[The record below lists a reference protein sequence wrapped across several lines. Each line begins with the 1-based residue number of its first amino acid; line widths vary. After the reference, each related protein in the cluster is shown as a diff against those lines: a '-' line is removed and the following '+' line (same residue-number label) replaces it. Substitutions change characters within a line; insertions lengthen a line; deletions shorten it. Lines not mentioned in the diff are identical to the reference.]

1 MKTWKEL
8 SEEEKREI
16 CEYLDLLKKFNENP
30 GNLSMDQKRWVLQ
43 RADLPTWLVPLDV
56 IEKHS
61 LC

>member
-30 GNLSMDQKRWVLQ
+30 SNLSIDQKRWVLQ
-43 RADLPTWLVPLDV
+43 RADLPTELVPNEMMGEYWL
-56 IEKHS
+56 
-61 LC
+61 

>member
-1 MKTWKEL
+1 MSIWKEL
-8 SEEEKREI
+8 SEEKKREI

-30 GNLSMDQKRWVLQ
+30 NSLSMDQKRWVLQ
-43 RADLPTWLVPLDV
+43 HADLPTWLVPLDV